1 MQHQPPLEK
10 GIFSICE
17 MVIFGLEMS
26 RMSVLVMTSHS
37 GFWISWEQSISNSTC
52 FGCPKTAATCTHP
65 GYPTTE
71 SEWWLPCLLVFILL
85 HFKPHIRPLV
95 QRGFTES
102 KSTQWRLWNQN
113 SFLAYHTE
121 RERKIERSRLCR
133 RQSSR
138 GVYSVKPHKYL
149 QCDNQRGP
157 CVLTA
162 GSLPHSESK
171 HASFLSPETHWKV
184 TPPQTMTRTCL

>member
-1 MQHQPPLEK
+1 MVVSVLCIKTQYHRPLQK
-10 GIFSICE
+10 AIFSICK

-26 RMSVLVMTSHS
+26 RMSVLFMTSHT
-37 GFWISWEQSISNSTC
+37 GFWMSWELSISNSTC

-113 SFLAYHTE
+113 SFLVYHC
-121 RERKIERSRLCR
+121 RKIQGEKEAHIVGDRA
-133 RQSSR
+133 
-138 GVYSVKPHKYL
+138 
-149 QCDNQRGP
+149 
-157 CVLTA
+157 A
-162 GSLPHSESK
+162 G
-171 HASFLSPETHWKV
+171 
-184 TPPQTMTRTCL
+184 